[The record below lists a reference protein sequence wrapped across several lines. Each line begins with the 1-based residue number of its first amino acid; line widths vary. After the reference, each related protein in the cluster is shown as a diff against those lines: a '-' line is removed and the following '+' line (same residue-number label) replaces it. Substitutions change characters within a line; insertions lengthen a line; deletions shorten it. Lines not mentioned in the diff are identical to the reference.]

1 LSPDPYKPI
10 TYAPIRL
17 SDNVTEIGRHAPK
30 IPTDHLYE
38 LLCLLLFLAV
48 VAASVYFQVWNYD
61 CEKFF
66 LAKAR
71 HEKAD
76 DDIRHDLVVHHTHLT
91 FEVDIISVDGGA
103 KYVLLA
109 ILATVLVYF
118 TLCRSN
124 SKSNQC
130 PN

>member
-1 LSPDPYKPI
+1 MD
-10 TYAPIRL
+10 
-17 SDNVTEIGRHAPK
+17 E
-30 IPTDHLYE
+30 
-38 LLCLLLFLAV
+38 
-48 VAASVYFQVWNYD
+48 
-61 CEKFF
+61 
-66 LAKAR
+66 
-71 HEKAD
+71 
-76 DDIRHDLVVHHTHLT
+76 RHDLVVHHTHLT

>member
-1 LSPDPYKPI
+1 MGCRPSLYQRLYGLLFPDPYKPI

-76 DDIRHDLVVHHTHLT
+76 DDINARR
-91 FEVDIISVDGGA
+91 II
-103 KYVLLA
+103 
-109 ILATVLVYF
+109 
-118 TLCRSN
+118 
-124 SKSNQC
+124 
-130 PN
+130 